1 MPNDKLQGL
10 LDEVSPV
17 KTRGEKTRREL
28 TSIILV
34 GAQPPPVNGMAI
46 VNASIAKRLTERSCN
61 LVIADVGPGGT
72 DRNFSYHVRR
82 IKRNLWALIEI
93 MRQTRSVM
101 RTVYLSVDSGWGVL
115 YTLAH
120 AVVARLTGSTLV
132 LHHHSA
138 LYLRKRSPTFAMLA
152 SLAGSRAVHVLASQ
166 DMIERFRALYPVA
179 SRFLQVHNA
188 AFVPP
193 INLSEAEIQR
203 PLTLGLLSNLSR
215 EKGLN
220 AALETIIALVET
232 GISCRLILGGPLVDV
247 ASTEAVN
254 DARRRCGRVLEVR
267 GPVYGME
274 KERFYQDI
282 DVFLFPS
289 TWKHE
294 TQSLVVPEA
303 MAHGIP
309 VLAYAHA
316 NVSDLLGDG
325 CFGIPLTQ
333 DFSSAALTTLKLWA
347 QAPEERRAAGMRA
360 RARFEIMHQQANAQI
375 ETLLDMIVNPRG
387 AESDSS
393 RTTN

>member
-1 MPNDKLQGL
+1 MPNETLEELRYDG
-10 LDEVSPV
+10 SPV
-17 KTRGEKTRREL
+17 ETRGAETRRTL
-28 TSIILV
+28 TSVILV
-34 GAQPPPVNGMAI
+34 GAQPPPVNGMAL
-46 VNASIAKRLTERSCN
+46 VNASMAKRLAESRCN

-72 DRNFSYHVRR
+72 DRRLSYHVQR
-82 IKRNLWALIEI
+82 IKRNFWALVQIL
-93 MRQTRSVM
+93 RPTKSVM
-101 RTVYLSVDSGWGVL
+101 RTVYLSVDSGWGIL

-120 AVVARLTGSTLV
+120 AVAARLTGSALV

-138 LYLRKRSPTFAMLA
+138 LYLRQRSALFAMLA
-152 SLAGSRAVHVLASQ
+152 SAAGSRAMHVLASQ
-166 DMIERFRALYPVA
+166 DMIERFRALYPAA

-188 AFVPP
+188 AFVPSVDP
-193 INLSEAEIQR
+193 SVAESQR

-220 AALETIIALVET
+220 AALETIIALMET

-247 ASTEAVN
+247 ASADAV
-254 DARRRCGRVLEVR
+254 DGARRRCGQVLEVR
-267 GPVYGME
+267 GPVYGTE

-316 NVSDLLGDG
+316 HVSDLLGDG
-325 CFGIPLTQ
+325 CFGIPLTE
-333 DFSSAALTTLKLWA
+333 DFSSAALTILKLWA

-375 ETLLDMIVNPRG
+375 ETLLDIVVY
-387 AESDSS
+387 S
-393 RTTN
+393 RISAA